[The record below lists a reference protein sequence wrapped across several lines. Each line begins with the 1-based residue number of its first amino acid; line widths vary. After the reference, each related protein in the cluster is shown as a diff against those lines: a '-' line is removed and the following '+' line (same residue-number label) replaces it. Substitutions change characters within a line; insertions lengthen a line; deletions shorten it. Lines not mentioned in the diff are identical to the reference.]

1 MGCLIPLVNLLGF
14 AAPGSPHAWHPLRTL
29 PRSSP
34 SSRAAM
40 AASAVDATASASARG
55 YCSQQP
61 AAHTNLQIVR
71 ANNLLLTRIEHN
83 CPYGL
88 TGCKDVVIYNHGFPD
103 SSIVPTAAQDF
114 AAASTVGAGWPEGSY
129 FSSRLPR
136 KWCEYIIKQLANTAF
151 VAFNTRGVPGS
162 SSSADPETVETAPDD
177 FEKKTLIGL
186 MGFIIVC
193 ALFHGH
199 VRVHV
204 SIPACYL
211 QIVKSRL
218 RVSIPKNQ
226 AI

>member
-1 MGCLIPLVNLLGF
+1 
-14 AAPGSPHAWHPLRTL
+14 
-29 PRSSP
+29 
-34 SSRAAM
+34 M